1 MNFVKNLG
9 NFIEKRNEFD
19 KISDSVKK
27 LLGYSEKE
35 VDTLNKLK
43 NNSVLL
49 IFDKDVESEVQI
61 YVLFVF
67 FYKIFSI
74 EPDKIKK
81 YMMNNMNYIKDI
93 KTYLQNNYINIISFL
108 EKNYNY
114 LRKEKINH
122 NLLSNKDPLKDL
134 IYIKDKV

>member
-1 MNFVKNLG
+1 LNFVKNLG

-35 VDTLNKLK
+35 VDTLNKLQ

>member
-1 MNFVKNLG
+1 MDNL
-9 NFIEKRNEFD
+9 IEKRKELD
-19 KISDSVKK
+19 KILDSLKK
-27 LLGYSEKE
+27 TLGYSEKE
-35 VDTLNKLK
+35 VDTMKKLK

-49 IFDKDVESEVQI
+49 IVNKDVEPEVHI
-61 YVLFVF
+61 HVVFVI
-67 FYKIFSI
+67 FYKIFCL

-93 KTYLQNNYINIISFL
+93 KTYLQNNYTNLISFL

-122 NLLSNKDPLKDL
+122 NLQSNNDPLKDL
-134 IYIKDKV
+134 IFIKDKVI

>member
-1 MNFVKNLG
+1 LNFVKNLG